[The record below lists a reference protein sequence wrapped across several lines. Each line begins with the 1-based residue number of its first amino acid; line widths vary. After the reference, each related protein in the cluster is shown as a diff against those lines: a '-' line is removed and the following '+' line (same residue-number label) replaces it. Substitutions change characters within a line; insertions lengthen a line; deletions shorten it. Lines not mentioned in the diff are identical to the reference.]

1 MLKRPLI
8 LFLMMSHAIFQAIT
22 ITGINAQPIYLCK
35 AEKPMPSTKSNPSQ
49 KDGAVRT
56 NEASWSYLGQ
66 TPPGN
71 AAVIF
76 GKGVVSK
83 GNTHSRLTISPDGQ
97 EMFWTVIPDMSQPGS
112 SILMHTSFE
121 NGKWTEPRVPP
132 FAAGGISGGPQ
143 YSPDGKKLFFNYS
156 ENSPSGRK
164 TLYVE
169 KTCSGWSEPKNDGVL
184 LKSSSSFT
192 KSGLVYFL
200 ATLNGKVWNMGIYCA
215 RYTEEGYGDIQ
226 PLDSVINSPYIDYT
240 PYISPEDD
248 YLLFSSSRPS
258 TKEDMSLCISFKNE
272 NGTWASPQKMDKI
285 IGFLEGARF
294 PSISPDG
301 KYIFFCGDDGNI
313 YWVSRDI
320 VAQFKP

>member
-1 MLKRPLI
+1 MHNKHFLY
-8 LFLMMSHAIFQAIT
+8 FLMMSCAMT
-22 ITGINAQPIYLCK
+22 ITGIAAQPIINYAK
-35 AEKPMPSTKSNPSQ
+35 GKPMSDNKPNPPKSDTSTTPMDDSL
-49 KDGAVRT
+49 A
-56 NEASWSYLGQ
+56 YLGQ

-83 GNTHSRLTISPDGQ
+83 GNTHGRLTISPDGK
-97 EMFWTVIPDMSQPGS
+97 EMLWTVIPDMSQPGAC
-112 SILMHTSFE
+112 ILMHIACE
-121 NGKWTEPRVPP
+121 NGKWTEPGIPP

-143 YSPDGKKLFFNYS
+143 FSPDGKKLFFNYS
-156 ENSPSGRK
+156 ENSLSERK

-184 LKSSSSFT
+184 LKSNSSFT

-200 ATLNGKVWNMGIYCA
+200 SALNGKVWNMGIYYA
-215 RYTEEGYGDIQ
+215 RYTGVGYGDIH

-272 NGTWASPQKMDKI
+272 NGTWASPQKMNKKI
-285 IGFLEGARF
+285 DFLEGARF